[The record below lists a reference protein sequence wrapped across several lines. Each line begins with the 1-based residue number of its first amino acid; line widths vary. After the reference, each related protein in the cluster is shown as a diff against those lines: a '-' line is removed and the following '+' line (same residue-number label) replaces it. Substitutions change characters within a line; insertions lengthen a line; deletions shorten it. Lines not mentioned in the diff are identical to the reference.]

1 MEAPRQRRFAAVR
14 CSLALA
20 GLFAAAGALAEWSL
34 LPAGIQPF
42 STQFH
47 FDRRLGES
55 MRDSLDDVLRR
66 VSDPGCQAVLTDFQD
81 PSGRRLDANLNAIG
95 TSLPAYLGLLLFYDG
110 RATVP
115 CANEHVL
122 AWTVPGSR
130 AVQVCWSQFS
140 SWQKLS
146 TAHTAI
152 ALIHETLHTLGLGES
167 PPAPDAITARVLARC
182 GQ

>member
-1 MEAPRQRRFAAVR
+1 MEAPRERRIATVR
-14 CSLALA
+14 CSIGLA
-20 GLFAAAGALAEWSL
+20 GLLAAATAVAEWNPP
-34 LPAGIQPF
+34 PAGIQPF
-42 STQFH
+42 STQFY
-47 FDRRLGES
+47 FDRRLGEG
-55 MRDSLDDVLRR
+55 MRDSLGEVARR
-66 VSDPGCQAVLTDFQD
+66 LSDPACQAILTDFQD
-81 PSGRRLDANLNAIG
+81 PSGRRLDENLQAIG
-95 TSLPAYLGLLLFYDG
+95 SSFPAYLGLLLFYDG

-115 CANEHVL
+115 CKNEHIL
-122 AWTVPGSR
+122 AWTAPGSR

-167 PPAPDAITARVLARC
+167 PPAPDQITARVIARC